1 MSDSNTN
8 KHTKMEILT
17 LLRELRLLEN
27 SYGGTYYWACL
38 NGFNGNYYK
47 NLARF
52 INPTL
57 YDNYTKKDYPELN
70 DNHYLQRESPT
81 TTITTNTTN
90 TTATNT
96 TTTPSTTFNETFDAH
111 FIDLVRTIGCNV

>member
-8 KHTKMEILT
+8 KYTKMEILA
-17 LLRELRLLEN
+17 LLRDLRLLEN

-57 YDNYTKKDYPELN
+57 YNNYAKKDDPELN
-70 DNHYLQRESPT
+70 DNHYLQCENPT
-81 TTITTNTTN
+81 TTS
-90 TTATNT
+90 
-96 TTTPSTTFNETFDAH
+96 TTTPSTSFNETFDAH